1 MPRYLITGGAGFI
14 GSNLADYYL
23 SIGEQV
29 TLVDNFSRPG
39 SEINLNW
46 LRSRHGSCFDVVRA
60 DVRWPNDVMADA
72 IRCADVVFHLAA
84 QVAVTTSVTDPRHD
98 FEI

>member
-1 MPRYLITGGAGFI
+1 MPRHLITGGAAFI
-14 GSNLADYYL
+14 GSNLADRYL

-29 TLVDNFSRPG
+29 TIVDNFSRPG

-46 LRSRHGSCFDVVRA
+46 LRSRHAGRFDVVRT
-60 DVRWPNDVMADA
+60 DVRRPNDVMVEA

-98 FEI
+98 F